1 MDLNHKKDENY
12 LDGKDKWQV
21 HYITDDDTK
30 VNPGDYKEII
40 QISKN
45 GEMVGQAI
53 WRKDK
58 NGKDKFE
65 PWREGIQEVPATAK
79 KVNK

>member
-1 MDLNHKKDENY
+1 MDLNSKKDEHFI
-12 LDGKDKWQV
+12 DGKDKWHV

-30 VNPGDYKEII
+30 INPGDYKEII

-45 GEMVGQAI
+45 GDMVGQAI

-58 NGKDKFE
+58 TGKDKFE

-79 KVNK
+79 KVDK